1 MRAGEARYQHEL
13 RSIDVALR
21 FIRLEAR
28 TSTIRAFTGLS
39 YDRIRKLS
47 QQYARSS
54 YRHRGKSPQQAAY
67 FNRSAKV
74 RDQTSFL
81 AGLFC
86 SCGLL
91 LDEPSPEAAA
101 DLPRLENGELLLGA
115 YDYYRKVVVPS
126 VISFEYAIFLV
137 QCLLR
142 GEQLVMACCVQ
153 CSIPLVVEL
162 LPQGPRRCDY
172 CGPGYRRRRAG

>member
-13 RSIDVALR
+13 RSMDLALR

-39 YDRIRKLS
+39 NDRIRKLS

-54 YRHRGKSPQQAAY
+54 YRHRGKSPQQAGY
-67 FNRSAKV
+67 FSRSAKV
-74 RDQTSFL
+74 RHQASFL
-81 AGLFC
+81 AGLFY

-91 LDEPSPEAAA
+91 PGEPSAVAAA
-101 DLPRLENGELLLGA
+101 ALPGLASGELLCDA
-115 YDYYRKVVVPS
+115 YAYYLKVVPQPQ
-126 VISFEYAIFLV
+126 ISFEHAIFLA

-142 GEQLVMACCVQ
+142 GDQLRMACCVE
-153 CSIPLVVEL
+153 CYIPLVVEL
-162 LPQGPRRCDY
+162 LPYGPRRCNY
-172 CGPGYRRRRAG
+172 CEPRYRRRRDG